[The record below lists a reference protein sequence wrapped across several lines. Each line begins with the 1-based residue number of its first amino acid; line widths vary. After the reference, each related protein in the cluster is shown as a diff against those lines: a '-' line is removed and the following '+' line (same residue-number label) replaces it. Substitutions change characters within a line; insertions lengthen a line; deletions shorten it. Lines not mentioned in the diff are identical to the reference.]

1 MDIELLSLL
10 GGGVSGFVMKF
21 IATMA
26 SNQANQ
32 FKMMLEAQGVAD
44 DSHDRASAR
53 GGVWVRRVIVA
64 VILFAVVVAPYILA
78 YSESGVTVFTEYKI
92 LGIFPTAKW
101 ETLQGMAL
109 LPEVRQSLL
118 AIVGFYFGSSQVK

>member
-10 GGGVSGFVMKF
+10 GGGVSGFIMKF
-21 IATMA
+21 IGTMA

-44 DSHDRASAR
+44 DSHDRESAR
-53 GGVWVRRVIVA
+53 GGVWVRRAIVG

-78 YSESGVTVFTEYKI
+78 YSNAGVTVFSEYNL
-92 LGIFPTAKW
+92 LGIIPVAKW
-101 ETLQGMAL
+101 ETLQGMVL

>member
-53 GGVWVRRVIVA
+53 GGVWVRRAIVA

-78 YSESGVTVFTEYKI
+78 YSNSGVTVFSEYNF
-92 LGIFPTAKW
+92 LGIIPVAKW
-101 ETLQGMAL
+101 ETLQGMVL

>member
-10 GGGVSGFVMKF
+10 GGGVAGFVMKF

-32 FKMMLEAQGVAD
+32 FKMLLEAQGVAD

>member
-10 GGGVSGFVMKF
+10 GGGVAGFVMKF

-78 YSESGVTVFTEYKI
+78 YSESGVTVLTEYKI

>member
-10 GGGVSGFVMKF
+10 GGSVAGFVMKF

-26 SNQANQ
+26 GNQANQ
-32 FKMMLEAQGVAD
+32 FKMLLEAQGVAD

>member
-1 MDIELLSLL
+1 MENELIALF
-10 GGGVSGFVMKF
+10 GGSISGFIMKF
-21 IATMA
+21 MATLA
-26 SNQANQ
+26 KNQASH

-44 DSHDRASAR
+44 DSHDRAEAR
-53 GGVWVRRVIVA
+53 GGVWVRRAIVG
-64 VILFAVVVAPYILA
+64 VILFAVVVAPYILS